1 MAATSQLISLIES
14 NSLTIEEYSIL
25 TRRYFQKEYNE
36 FITFVIQEL
45 DIDYESRVLDI
56 GCGPGWVSL
65 ELGRRLP
72 DSKIIGFD
80 FNENI
85 IQVANQNKR
94 LEKLD
99 NVEFVSTNQNNL
111 EQFTDRFFDAVIS
124 FNVLHFLD
132 NQKKILNE
140 INRVLKKK
148 GRYAIADNRS
158 DLKIL
163 AKAAI
168 WFNARTMPKNF
179 RLFWKESFRTSHSL
193 TELVNLLLKTKLK
206 DWKIR
211 SSLFDFLIYKM

>member
-1 MAATSQLISLIES
+1 MAAESQLISLIES
-14 NSLTIEEYSIL
+14 NCLTIEEYAIL
-25 TRRYFQKEYNE
+25 TRRHFQKEYSE
-36 FITFVIQEL
+36 FVTFVIQEL

-72 DSKIIGFD
+72 DSQIVGVD
-80 FNENI
+80 FKKNI
-85 IQVANQNKR
+85 IQIANRNKR

-99 NVEFVSTNQNNL
+99 NVEFVLTGRDNL
-111 EQFTDRFFDAVIS
+111 ERFADRSFDAVIS
-124 FNVLHFLD
+124 FNVLHLLD
-132 NQKKILNE
+132 NQQKILNE
-140 INRVLKKK
+140 IKRFLKKK

-179 RLFWKESFRTSHSL
+179 RLFWKESFRTSYSL
-193 TELVNLLLKTKLK
+193 AELVSLLLKTNLK